1 MTPFQDVSSAEIHIF
16 QRDSRLDG
24 YSDGL
29 VNLLLLVGRGP
40 CTVGATDCPMDGDAF
55 PHPRAR
61 FHRQVNHISAKIK

>member
-29 VNLLLLVGRGP
+29 VNLLLLVGGGP
-40 CTVGATDCPMDGDAF
+40 CLVGATDCVMDGDAF
-55 PHPRAR
+55 LRPCAR
-61 FHRQVNHISAKIK
+61 LRHQVNQM